1 LNATTTAKITR
12 SPVKGRRQ
20 RATSQRR
27 YPRNWAEISKAIRFG
42 RAHGRCECTGEC
54 GTGHQGRC
62 EARHGQPHPVTGSRV
77 VLTAAHRDHEP
88 RNCDPANLR
97 AMCQRCHLAY
107 DRDQH
112 RATAAWTRAGRP
124 DQQLELFSVT
134 EAAA

>member
-1 LNATTTAKITR
+1 MPPVHGDGPQVGTEGHPDALNATTTAKITR

-62 EARHGQPHPVTGSRV
+62 EARHGQPHLV
-77 VLTAAHRDHEP
+77 
-88 RNCDPANLR
+88 
-97 AMCQRCHLAY
+97 Y
-107 DRDQH
+107 DADQH
-112 RATAAWTRAGRP
+112 RATAAWARAGRP
-124 DQQLELFSVT
+124 VVQLELFAVT
-134 EAAA
+134 GAAA